1 MISKKARIYI
11 AGHKGLV
18 GSAVLHKFQKEGY
31 SNLIT
36 RTHQELD
43 LTERDLVEKFFEKAQ
58 PEYVVIA
65 AARVGGIK
73 ANISY
78 PAEFLYENLM
88 IQNNLIWISHLAGVK
103 KLLFLLSSCIYPR
116 NCPQPMKEEYLLT
129 GKLEP
134 TNEAYAIAKIA
145 GLKLC
150 EYIHR
155 EFKKRFI
162 CAMPATI
169 YGPNDKFDP
178 EVSHVLPALI
188 RKFLEAK
195 YNGLSSV
202 EIWGTGH
209 ARREFLFVEDLAD
222 ALFFLMQNYEDKSFI
237 NVGTGNDITINQLA
251 NEICKLTGFEGK
263 IKYNATKP
271 DGMPRKLLDSSRL
284 KALGFR
290 PKVNFSDGLKR
301 TIDWYKNL

>member
-1 MISKKARIYI
+1 MISKKARVYI

-18 GSAVLHKFQKEGY
+18 GSAVLNKFQKEGY
-31 SNLIT
+31 TNLIT
-36 RTHQELD
+36 RTHQELE

-88 IQNNLIWISHLAGVK
+88 IQNNLIWISHLTGVK

-116 NCPQPMKEEYLLT
+116 ECPQPMKEEYLLT

-134 TNEAYAIAKIA
+134 TNEAYAVAKIA

-150 EYIHR
+150 EYIRR
-155 EFKKRFI
+155 EYKKKFI

-169 YGPNDKFDP
+169 YGPNDKFDS

-195 YNGLSSV
+195 YNSLSSV

-222 ALFFLMQNYEDKSFI
+222 ALFFLMQNYDDESFI
-237 NVGTGNDITINQLA
+237 NVGTGSDITIKQLA
-251 NEICKLTGFEGK
+251 KEICKLTGFEGK
-263 IKYNATKP
+263 IKYNVTKP

-290 PKVNFSDGLKR
+290 PRVSFSEGLKQ